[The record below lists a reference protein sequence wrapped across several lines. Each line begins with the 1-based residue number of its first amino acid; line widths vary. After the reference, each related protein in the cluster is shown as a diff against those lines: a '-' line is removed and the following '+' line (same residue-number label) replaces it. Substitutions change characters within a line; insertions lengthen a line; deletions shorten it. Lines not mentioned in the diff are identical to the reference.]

1 MTIYLFILS
10 VKGHSVYDRY
20 YIVYFTPKFLTL
32 VRMRSLSILLVIT
45 QNLEQCLEHSKQ
57 LNKYLLN

>member
-32 VRMRSLSILLVIT
+32 VRMRSLSILLVDYHPKPRAVPGT
-45 QNLEQCLEHSKQ
+45 
-57 LNKYLLN
+57 